1 MIDRIRQIVVKEFI
15 HVLRDSRLRAVLIVP
30 PLLQLLVLGFAI
42 DMDVNSATIAALD
55 LDRTPLSRSLIDSVT
70 ATQRMRVT
78 HHVSAP
84 REGALLLDRGTVD
97 AYIEIPRG
105 FMGDHYRGK
114 SPVVQIIIDGTDSTF
129 AGLLTERL
137 AGTVGVFNARL
148 SAGVTGQPPPA
159 VSVQERGWFNTNLIS
174 RNFFV
179 PGIIALIVMIIT
191 LMLTAMAVVRE
202 REMGT
207 LEQLLVSPI
216 RPVELLLGKTIP
228 FAIIA
233 FFEVAAITVA
243 ALIVF
248 SIPLRGSVVL
258 LFTSTPLYLLSTLGA
273 GLFIS
278 SVSRTQQQAMMATF
292 LFMVPAVLLSGFAFP
307 IYNMPVSVQYLTLLD
322 PLRYFLVIV
331 RGIFLKGVGIG
342 VLWPQ
347 MAALLG
353 LGILFFGLGVAGFKR
368 TMD

>member
-1 MIDRIRQIVVKEFI
+1 MPGRISRIIVKEFI
-15 HVLRDSRLRAVLIVP
+15 HVLRDRRLRAVLIVP
-30 PLLQLLVLGFAI
+30 PLFQLLVLGFAI
-42 DMDVNSATIAALD
+42 DMDVNYAALAALD

-70 ATQRMRVT
+70 ASGRMRITYYPPDAKAAVK
-78 HHVSAP
+78 
-84 REGALLLDRGTVD
+84 LLDAGKVD
-97 AYIEIPRG
+97 AYIEIPQG
-105 FMGDHYRGK
+105 FMRDYYRQK
-114 SPVVQIIIDGTDSTF
+114 NPAVQIILDGTDSTF
-129 AGLLTERL
+129 AGLLLQRLSGTVSFFNMRL
-137 AGTVGVFNARL
+137 ASGG
-148 SAGVTGQPPPA
+148 PA
-159 VSVQERGWFNTNLIS
+159 VTAPSVVVQERGWFNTNLIS

-216 RPVELLLGKTIP
+216 RPFELLLGKTIP

-233 FFEVAAITVA
+233 FAEVAVITMA
-243 ALIVF
+243 ALAVF
-248 SIPLRGSVVL
+248 RIPLKGSVVL

-273 GLFIS
+273 GLLIS

-292 LFMVPAVLLSGFAFP
+292 LFMLPAVLLSGFAFP
-307 IYNMPVSVQYLTLLD
+307 IYNMPASVQYLTLLD
-322 PLRYFLVIV
+322 PLRYYLVIV
-331 RGIFLKGVGIG
+331 RGIFLKGVGSS

-353 LGILFFGLGVAGFKR
+353 LGIFFFGLGVAGFRR
-368 TMD
+368 TIE

>member
-1 MIDRIRQIVVKEFI
+1 MFGRIRQIVLKEFI
-15 HVLRDSRLRAVLIVP
+15 HVLRDRRLRAVLVVP
-30 PLLQLLVLGFAI
+30 PLFQLLILGFAI
-42 DMDVNSATIAALD
+42 DMDVNFAAIAALD
-55 LDRTPLSRSLIDSVT
+55 LDHTPLSRSLLDSVT
-70 ATQRMRVT
+70 ATDRMQITHRV
-78 HHVSAP
+78 SSP
-84 REGALLLDRGTVD
+84 QEGASLLDTGKVH

-105 FMGDHYRGK
+105 FMRDYYRGK
-114 SPVVQIIIDGTDSTF
+114 SPAVQIVLDGTDSTF

-137 AGTVGVFNARL
+137 SGTIGFFNARL
-148 SAGVTGQPPPA
+148 VTEGSGEPLPA
-159 VSVQERGWFNTNLIS
+159 VTVQERGWFNTNLVS

-216 RPVELLLGKTIP
+216 RPAELLLGKTIP

-233 FFEVAAITVA
+233 FAEVALITVA
-243 ALIVF
+243 ALVVF
-248 SIPLRGSVVL
+248 QIPLKGSVVL

-273 GLFIS
+273 GLLIS
-278 SVSRTQQQAMMATF
+278 SVSRTQQQAMMVTF
-292 LFMVPAVLLSGFAFP
+292 LFMLPAVLLSGFAFP
-307 IYNMPVSVQYLTLLD
+307 IYNMPAGIQYLTLLD

-342 VLWPQ
+342 ILWPQ

-353 LGILFFGLGVAGFKR
+353 LGIFFFGLGVAGFRR
-368 TMD
+368 TID